1 MSFGGSKSKD
11 TTPAPGPDG
20 LAKPTT
26 SSITPVQA
34 SPTPRASVAVQERI
48 TEPQKSATLLQED
61 EEMKR
66 RGVG

>member
-1 MSFGGSKSKD
+1 MSFGGSKSKS
-11 TTPAPGPDG
+11 TTPPTGSDG
-20 LAKPTT
+20 LAKPTV

-48 TEPQKSATLLQED
+48 GEQQKSATLLQED